1 MGFAQY
7 ASDAHQALLKNHGL
21 AGSMSRKGNYWDNAV
36 MKCLILNL
44 NLKMER
50 VRQRDYANHSKAI
63 YNMADYIVNFYN
75 FVRLHSKR
83 GNWSPNLFKHQL
95 AAQPAY

>member
-1 MGFAQY
+1 
-7 ASDAHQALLKNHGL
+7 
-21 AGSMSRKGNYWDNAV
+21 
-36 MKCLILNL
+36 MKCLIL

-50 VRQRDYANHSKAI
+50 VRRRGYANHSKAI

-75 FVRLHSKR
+75 FVWLHSKL

-95 AAQPAY
+95 ATQPAY

>member
-7 ASDAHQALLKNHGL
+7 ASDTHQALLKNHGL

-44 NLKMER
+44 KMER
-50 VRQRDYANHSKAI
+50 VRRRGYANHSKAI
-63 YNMADYIVNFYN
+63 YNMADYYIVNFYN
-75 FVRLHSKR
+75 FVRLPSKR